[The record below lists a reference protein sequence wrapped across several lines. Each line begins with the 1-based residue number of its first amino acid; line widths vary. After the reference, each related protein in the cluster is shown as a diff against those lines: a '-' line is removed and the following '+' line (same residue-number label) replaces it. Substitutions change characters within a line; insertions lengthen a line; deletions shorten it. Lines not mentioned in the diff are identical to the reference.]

1 MPRLSLFL
9 DFDGTLIDLADH
21 PDSVTIPNQLPPAL
35 DRLGRKLK
43 GAMALVSGRNIQSLD
58 ELLFPYRGPAIGV
71 HGAEMRESGPSDMQ
85 FVSSPISVSAKAA
98 IASILQRYP
107 GTLLEDKSVAI
118 AVHGRS
124 ETSLTRILAD
134 ELATTC
140 NQLIPGWHCIR
151 GRRVLEI
158 KPLAVDKGTGLNW
171 LMAQLPFVETMPVV
185 IGDDITDLDM
195 FAAANRR
202 GGLTISVGERIVG
215 YGDCHLRSPRAV
227 IQLIEKWI
235 SFDANIGLA
244 EVEDVA
250 RQLRFA

>member
-21 PDSVTIPNQLPPAL
+21 PDSVSIPNQLPPTL
-35 DRLGRKLK
+35 DRLGGKLK
-43 GAMALVSGRNIQSLD
+43 GAVALVSGRNIRSLD
-58 ELLFPYRGPAIGV
+58 ELLSPYRGSAIGV
-71 HGAEMRESGPSDMQ
+71 HGAEMREAGPSDMQ
-85 FVSSPISVSAKAA
+85 FVSSPISVGAKAA
-98 IASILQRYP
+98 IASILHRYP
-107 GTLLEDKSVAI
+107 GTSLEDKAVAI
-118 AVHGRS
+118 AVHGKS
-124 ETSLTRILAD
+124 ETSLSRSLAD
-134 ELATTC
+134 ELGITC

-171 LMAQLPFVETMPVV
+171 LMAQKPFVETMPVV

-195 FAAANRR
+195 FAAANRL

-215 YGDCHLRSPRAV
+215 YGDCHLPSPRGV
-227 IQLIEKWI
+227 LQLIERLL
-235 SFDANIGLA
+235 SFDGEIGLA
-244 EVEDVA
+244 EIEDIA